1 MSGTNDETLKA
12 GAAEAARLV
21 QEVQELG
28 FQAART
34 VVERFCDLFTQFAA
48 ASGVAGTP
56 LQGAAPSFGLRGSTP
71 SMQAWQSDWQR
82 AAASYMALMGQLNE
96 AGLRFVQAS
105 QWSPP
110 SDTDAGDL
118 RLPDVAPGGR
128 VSGKVWLHNTTASVE
143 ADLRPWCP
151 GLANHGGAAL
161 AATTVSCAPERI
173 DRLEPGSSRELL
185 VTVAVGEDTV
195 AGEYHGQLLV
205 DGLAD
210 VVFPL
215 RVRVLPATTH
225 S

>member
-1 MSGTNDETLKA
+1 MNGTTDEPVKA

-21 QEVQELG
+21 QEVQDLG

-34 VVERFCDLFTQFAA
+34 VVERFCELFTQFS
-48 ASGVAGTP
+48 ASNGAAGTP
-56 LQGAAPSFGLRGSTP
+56 PQGAAPFGSWGSTP
-71 SMQAWQSDWQR
+71 SMQAWQSDLQR
-82 AAASYMALMGQLNE
+82 AADSYMALMGQLNE
-96 AGLRFVQAS
+96 AGLRFLQAS

-110 SDTDAGDL
+110 SGTDQGDL

-128 VSGKVWLHNTTASVE
+128 VSAKVWLHNTTASVE

-161 AATTVSCAPERI
+161 PATAVSCAPERI
-173 DRLEPGSSRELL
+173 DRLEPGASRELL
-185 VTVAVGEDTV
+185 VTVAVGEDIA
-195 AGEYHGQLLV
+195 AGAYHGQLLV

-215 RVRVLPATTH
+215 RVRVLPTTSH